1 MGSVNVLEAVR
12 KSECVRSLVYITS
25 DKAYE
30 NVEWLWGY
38 RENDTIGGRDPYSA
52 SKGAAEIVF
61 SSYLRSYFAASTRLG
76 AASTRAGNV
85 IGGGDWAVD
94 RIIPDAIRAV
104 QRGVALQLRNPN
116 ATRPW
121 QHVLEPV
128 SGYLKLALAL
138 RSDPSGYSGSWN
150 FGPPAGSVR
159 TVQSV
164 ASSLYKHLGHGEIE
178 TADSGT
184 AVHEANLL
192 QLNCD
197 KANQVL
203 NWQAKWSADEA
214 VLKTSSWYGAL
225 LKGEDMAR
233 VTSRQINEYFGAS
246 DD

>member
-1 MGSVNVLEAVR
+1 
-12 KSECVRSLVYITS
+12 
-25 DKAYE
+25 
-30 NVEWLWGY
+30 
-38 RENDTIGGRDPYSA
+38 
-52 SKGAAEIVF
+52 
-61 SSYLRSYFAASTRLG
+61 
-76 AASTRAGNV
+76 
-85 IGGGDWAVD
+85 
-94 RIIPDAIRAV
+94 
-104 QRGVALQLRNPN
+104 
-116 ATRPW
+116 
-121 QHVLEPV
+121 
-128 SGYLKLALAL
+128 
-138 RSDPSGYSGSWN
+138 
-150 FGPPAGSVR
+150 
-159 TVQSV
+159 V